1 MMLVVCEGERNTSAE
16 EKKKDTL
23 DIIRRAKEQRGT
35 KELIIKALQ
44 LFLHQ
49 GKFISTDHD
58 EWKGGGTLSEKLSHL
73 LVPWYLGF

>member
-1 MMLVVCEGERNTSAE
+1 MILVVCEGERNTSAE

-58 EWKGGGTLSEKLSHL
+58 EWRGVGGSLC
-73 LVPWYLGF
+73 